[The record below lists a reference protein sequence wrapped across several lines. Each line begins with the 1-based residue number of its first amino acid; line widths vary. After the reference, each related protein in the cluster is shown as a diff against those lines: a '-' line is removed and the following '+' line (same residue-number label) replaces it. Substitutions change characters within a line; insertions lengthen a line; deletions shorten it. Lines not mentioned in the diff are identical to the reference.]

1 MSKLLAINNYHYRR
15 GGAEVVFLEQV
26 RLFERNGW
34 TVAPFS
40 MLHPKNEASPWSDY
54 FADEIEFGHDYSLLT
69 KLRHAGQIIYNLP
82 ASRDL
87 QRLIADFNPDVVH
100 AHNVYHHL
108 SPSVLRTA
116 SQAGLPVFLTLH
128 DLKLACPAY
137 SMISHGAVCEAC
149 KDGGVKQVMLRRCM
163 KGSLALSSLIWIE
176 SMAHRMLDI
185 YDRSVDRFI
194 VPSRFFIDKF
204 VEWGWPR
211 ERFVH
216 VPNFADVGG
225 LKADAPVGRPFLYFG
240 RLSREKGLYTLI
252 RAASA
257 AGVSLRIAGAG
268 PDELALKALVE
279 DLGADVTFLGFRT
292 GDDLWQEVSQCRAL
306 VLPSEW
312 YENAPISVLEAYAL
326 GKPVIGARIGGIPEM
341 IVEEQTGLL
350 YPSAS
355 VEALAATLA
364 RVSGMSDQQIQAWG
378 LNGRELLDR
387 EYSMP
392 RHVERLSTL
401 YAAAGVKVA

>member
-1 MSKLLAINNYHYRR
+1 MAKLLAINNYHYRR
-15 GGAEVVFLEQV
+15 GGAEVVFLEQM
-26 RLFERNGW
+26 RLFERHGW

-40 MLHPKNEASPWSDY
+40 MHHPKNERSPWESY

-69 KLRHAGQIIYNLP
+69 KLKHAAQIIYNGP

-87 QRLIADFNPDVVH
+87 ERLMAAFNPDVVH

-108 SPSVLRTA
+108 SPSVLATA
-116 SQAGLPVFLTLH
+116 RQAGLPVFLTLH
-128 DLKLACPAY
+128 DLKLVCPAY
-137 SMISHGAVCEAC
+137 SMISHGQVCEDC
-149 KDGGVKQVMLRRCM
+149 RTGGVKQVMLKRCM
-163 KGSLALSSLIWIE
+163 KGSLALSSLIWLE
-176 SMAHRMLDI
+176 SAVHRMLDI
-185 YDRSVDRFI
+185 YGRSVDRFV

-225 LKADAPVGRPFLYFG
+225 LTADAPVGQPFLYFG

-252 RAASA
+252 EAASR
-257 AGVSLRIAGAG
+257 AGVPLRIAGSG
-268 PDELALKALVE
+268 PDEAALKARVAE
-279 DLGADVTFLGFRT
+279 LGADVTFLGFRT
-292 GDDLWQEVSQCRAL
+292 GDDLWREVRGCRAL

-341 IVEEQTGLL
+341 IMEEATGLL
-350 YPSAS
+350 FESGS
-355 VEALAATLA
+355 VDALTDALV
-364 RVSGMSDQQIQAWG
+364 RVQAMADGQVRAWG
-378 LNGRELLDR
+378 MNGRDLLDS
-387 EYSMP
+387 EYAMH
-392 RHVERLSTL
+392 RHVERLTAL
-401 YAAAGVKVA
+401 YAASGAPTA